1 MVARGREACAMK
13 PHRYEPADIEIPPW
27 PSPRRDEPNSAPVQ
41 RCVADLRDYVRHW
54 PVALGFG
61 GGYSQQPLLGSR
73 RCLRLRRRARRRRI
87 VGSGVVITASAIVH
101 ARREAEQLRRMIAE
115 IGPGDDIA
123 QALAISVL
131 PGVVTAAETL
141 GQMAKLFADL
151 AAEIRLAIVEKGT
164 VQ

>member
-1 MVARGREACAMK
+1 M
-13 PHRYEPADIEIPPW
+13 
-27 PSPRRDEPNSAPVQ
+27 
-41 RCVADLRDYVRHW
+41 LRSH
-54 PVALGFG
+54 G
-61 GGYSQQPLLGSR
+61 GSNPKWGTM
-73 RCLRLRRRARRRRI
+73 
-87 VGSGVVITASAIVH
+87 ITASAIVH

-123 QALAISVL
+123 RALAISVL
-131 PGVVTAAETL
+131 PSITESAKTL